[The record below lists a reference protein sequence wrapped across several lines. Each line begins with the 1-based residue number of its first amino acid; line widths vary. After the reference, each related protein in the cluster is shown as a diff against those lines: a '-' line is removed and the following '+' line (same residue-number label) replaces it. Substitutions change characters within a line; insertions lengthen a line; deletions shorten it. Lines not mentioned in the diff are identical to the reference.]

1 MRLIDDWKQAYRLYS
16 VQLLALLALMPDIYD
31 GIAAFGWMDELPD
44 PAKWTMRALGAA
56 GIVLRVIRQ
65 GRVPEQP

>member
-44 PAKWTMRALGAA
+44 PAKWIMRALGAA

-65 GRVPEQP
+65 GRAPEQP